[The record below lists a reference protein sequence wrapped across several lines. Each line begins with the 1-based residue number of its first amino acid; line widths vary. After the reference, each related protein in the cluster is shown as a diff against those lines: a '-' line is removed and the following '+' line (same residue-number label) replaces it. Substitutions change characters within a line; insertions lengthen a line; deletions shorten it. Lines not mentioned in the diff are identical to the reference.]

1 MLAAF
6 ADAAGVLG
14 DDKYLKT
21 AEKNA
26 EFLLSKMLT
35 LSGRLFRSWKAGEAK
50 LNGYLDDYANVA
62 DGLLALYQVTGN
74 IRFFQRARSLVD
86 LMLEHF
92 WDQEAGG
99 FFYTSNDH
107 EELVVRTK
115 DFTDNATPSGN
126 SAAADVL
133 LRIAKL
139 TGNDRYERFAVATLR
154 LAANQ
159 IARYPQGF
167 GRALSTLGSHLYN
180 AGELAIVGPAGNE
193 LAEVALA
200 TYLPTTTVA
209 LSSDPDNDAAEVP
222 LFEGR
227 GRSDR
232 PLAFLCK
239 NFVCSRP
246 AVSAAELR
254 EMLAANEKG
263 SNV

>member
-1 MLAAF
+1 M
-6 ADAAGVLG
+6 
-14 DDKYLKT
+14 
-21 AEKNA
+21 
-26 EFLLSKMLT
+26 
-35 LSGRLFRSWKAGEAK
+35 
-50 LNGYLDDYANVA
+50 
-62 DGLLALYQVTGN
+62 
-74 IRFFQRARSLVD
+74 I
-86 LMLEHF
+86 EHF

-139 TGNDRYERFAVATLR
+139 TGDDRYERFAVATLR

-167 GRALSTLGSHLYN
+167 GRALSTLESQLHN
-180 AGELAIVGPAGNE
+180 SGELAIVGPDDNE
-193 LAEVALA
+193 LAKIALA
-200 TYLPTTTVA
+200 AYLPTTTVA
-209 LSSDPDNDAAEVP
+209 LSADPDSDAVEVP
-222 LFEGR
+222 LFANR
-227 GRSDR
+227 GESGE
-232 PLAFLCK
+232 PQAFLCE

-246 AVSAAELR
+246 VSSASELTA
-254 EMLAANEKG
+254 MLAEKGKG